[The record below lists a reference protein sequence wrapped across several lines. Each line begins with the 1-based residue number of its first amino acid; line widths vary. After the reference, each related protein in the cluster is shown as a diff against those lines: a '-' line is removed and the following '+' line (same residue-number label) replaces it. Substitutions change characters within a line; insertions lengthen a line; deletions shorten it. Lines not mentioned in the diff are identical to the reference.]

1 MWDDEKTSTAFLCY
15 ITYKEILPSL
25 LEKNNINEKIL
36 KLEERLNNYF
46 YDKEIEILPSG
57 IFVKIKREADNS
69 KIVPIRESKNDCIG
83 LNELSSGEKKIIL
96 LFVIAA
102 FSNRVSV
109 ILDEPELSLSVL
121 WQEHLLPDLIEEGC
135 FKNLIVATHSPY
147 MAMDERVQDCIVFL
161 PAEDNL
167 DE

>member
-57 IFVKIKREADNS
+57 IFVKIKTEPDKS
-69 KIVPIRESKNDCIG
+69 KNLPIRETNNDSIG
-83 LNELSSGEKKIIL
+83 LN
-96 LFVIAA
+96 
-102 FSNRVSV
+102 
-109 ILDEPELSLSVL
+109 
-121 WQEHLLPDLIEEGC
+121 
-135 FKNLIVATHSPY
+135 
-147 MAMDERVQDCIVFL
+147 
-161 PAEDNL
+161 
-167 DE
+167 